1 MKFLGQDFSVRKVK
15 ACLWQ
20 CSTCGC
26 TYIVQEHD
34 VKWSEVDSSDPRERS
49 MQYVVCEG
57 CKTRHY
63 THDFQWTLV
72 PASRLEGLETIAAN
86 LAGDADKNL
95 YGADAWARASEEKK
109 FHWRLK
115 AAKLLFEKSPQ
126 NKE

>member
-34 VKWSEVDSSDPRERS
+34 VKWSEVDNRDPRERS

-63 THDFQWTLV
+63 THDFQWKML
-72 PASRLEGLETIAAN
+72 PQRSLDLLETTASN
-86 LAGDADKNL
+86 LAGDVKP
-95 YGADAWARASEEKK
+95 DAWAAASEEKK

-115 AAKLLFEKSPQ
+115 AAKMLFEARPE